1 MSSKAEV
8 SRWPIFGWL
17 AKLQRTIFVE
27 RADRAGAARQRD
39 EIRRRLDAGD
49 NLILFPEGTSGD
61 GIHLLPFKS
70 TLFAAAEDERVMVQP
85 VSVVYRLL
93 DGIPLGRFYRPFF
106 AWYGDMTMAPHL
118 WKMLGLGQLTVVM
131 TFHEPVRLKDFGSRK
146 LLSEHCATNHRRR
159 HGRGCLPDAKRR
171 PSTPPP
177 RTGFGGAVRRSTWQR
192 SENSIIRTY
201 GCQMNVYDSARMAD
215 VLAPLGYARTDAADD
230 ADMILLNTC
239 HIREKAAEKLFSDLG
254 RLRAAEERQ
263 GERRR
268 PACHRRLRAASRKP
282 KAKRFSR
289 ARRLSISCSDRR
301 PITACRK

>member
-1 MSSKAEV
+1 MSGFCLRTLRIVVYFVVTLPAMPVQAFLLAIKSPRARSFPVFYHRRICRLLGLRLVRRGTISKHRPTLFVANHASYLDIEIMGATIEGSFVSKAEV

-85 VSVVYRLL
+85 ISVIYRLL

-131 TFHEPVRLKDFGSRK
+131 TFHEPVRLTDFGSRK
-146 LLSEHCATNHRRR
+146 LLSEHCANIIAEGMGAMLA
-159 HGRGCLPDAKRR
+159 GREAA
-171 PSTPPP
+171 PSDNPPAP
-177 RTGFGGAVRRSTWQR
+177 A
-192 SENSIIRTY
+192 
-201 GCQMNVYDSARMAD
+201 
-215 VLAPLGYARTDAADD
+215 LAA
-230 ADMILLNTC
+230 
-239 HIREKAAEKLFSDLG
+239 
-254 RLRAAEERQ
+254 Q
-263 GERRR
+263 
-268 PACHRRLRAASRKP
+268 
-282 KAKRFSR
+282 
-289 ARRLSISCSDRR
+289 
-301 PITACRK
+301 

>member
-1 MSSKAEV
+1 MSGFFLRILRIAIYLAVTLPAMPVQAFFLAINNPRARRFPLGYHRLICRVLGVRLVRRGTISTYHPTLFVSNHASYLDIEIMGAAIEGSFVSKAEV

-17 AKLQRTIFVE
+17 AKLQRTVFVE

-85 VSVVYRLL
+85 ISVIYRLL

-106 AWYGDMTMAPHL
+106 AWYGDMTMPPHL

-146 LLSEHCATNHRRR
+146 LLSEHCAKIIAEGMGAMLA
-159 HGRGCLPDAKRR
+159 GREAAPIDPLPPVPA
-171 PSTPPP
+171 
-177 RTGFGGAVRRSTWQR
+177 
-192 SENSIIRTY
+192 
-201 GCQMNVYDSARMAD
+201 
-215 VLAPLGYARTDAADD
+215 LAA
-230 ADMILLNTC
+230 
-239 HIREKAAEKLFSDLG
+239 
-254 RLRAAEERQ
+254 Q
-263 GERRR
+263 
-268 PACHRRLRAASRKP
+268 
-282 KAKRFSR
+282 
-289 ARRLSISCSDRR
+289 
-301 PITACRK
+301 